1 MNHIYIVKIEKR
13 SLDLHTSANL
23 YRPMLD
29 DYFKAGRS
37 PYASKSSND
46 TLETDTIR
54 YKYFIHIV
62 E

>member
-13 SLDLHTSANL
+13 SLDLHISANQ

-29 DYFKAGRS
+29 DYLKAGRL
-37 PYASKSSND
+37 PYASKSFND
-46 TLETDTIR
+46 TIETDTIR
-54 YKYFIHIV
+54 YKYCIHIV